1 MNNTEC
7 IEELLNALMTIYSIL
22 SIEHYMILLL
32 IIKSRSTDEVYDQLL
47 NTVRDHLD
55 KEGRILNNIQKLRN
69 CLNEDTT
76 TLINDFTKNV
86 QEGTALVNDPEF
98 ISTYINNPSEAVKSL
113 TKYVL
118 THEELLSKIINT
130 IQQHIRNHINNT
142 QPTQ

>member
-69 CLNEDTT
+69 CLNEDAT

-86 QEGTALVNDPEF
+86 QEGTTLVNDPEF
-98 ISTYINNPSEAVKSL
+98 ISTYINNPREAVKSL

-130 IQQHIRNHINNT
+130 IRQHIRNHINNT